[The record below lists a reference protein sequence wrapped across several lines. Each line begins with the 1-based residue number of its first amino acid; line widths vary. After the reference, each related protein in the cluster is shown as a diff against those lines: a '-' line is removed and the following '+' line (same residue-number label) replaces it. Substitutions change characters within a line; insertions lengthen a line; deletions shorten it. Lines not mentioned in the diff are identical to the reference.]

1 MKMEKLIQLYRVR
14 ILFTEEVKDAG
25 LYLMYTLEELS
36 ELGARGAS
44 QFHTNFTRLYRVGI
58 LRIAAFM
65 FLYAATYTLQLC
77 IVYKAVFCCCLVV
90 FFFCNCKLM
99 YHF

>member
-1 MKMEKLIQLYRVR
+1 
-14 ILFTEEVKDAG
+14 
-25 LYLMYTLEELS
+25 MYTLEELS

-77 IVYKAVFCCCLVV
+77 IVYKAVFCCCLVG
-90 FFFCNCKLM
+90 FFFFQLQTHVSFLNQVTKDITGIFIVVLPRM
-99 YHF
+99 T

>member
-44 QFHTNFTRLYRVGI
+44 LISY
-58 LRIAAFM
+58 
-65 FLYAATYTLQLC
+65 
-77 IVYKAVFCCCLVV
+77 
-90 FFFCNCKLM
+90 
-99 YHF
+99 